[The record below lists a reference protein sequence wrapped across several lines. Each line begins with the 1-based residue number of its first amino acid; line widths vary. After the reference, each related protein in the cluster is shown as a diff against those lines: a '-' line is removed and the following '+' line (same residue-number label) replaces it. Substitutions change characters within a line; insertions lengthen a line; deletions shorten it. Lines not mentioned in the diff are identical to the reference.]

1 MWRRL
6 KNIFV
11 SCSTYADLGPD
22 LRIRRFVNRG
32 LGDRAFLTAEAWYKQ
47 FWHPLGISQP
57 VAEFVYTHM
66 PTYCGLEFARVQP
79 LDRLNEDLHLPLVCW
94 FDWELSLWDDFCAC
108 FEVNPCDCLDL
119 QQVSTVKELVVFLD
133 GQRTGSENEV

>member
-22 LRIRRFVNRG
+22 LQTRRAVSRE
-32 LGDRAFLTAEAWYKQ
+32 LGDRAPLSAEAWYEQ
-47 FWHPLGISQP
+47 FWHPLGVSQP

-66 PTYCGLEFARVQP
+66 SAYSGLEFARVQP

-94 FDWELSLWDDFCAC
+94 FDWELSLWDDFCTC
-108 FEVNPCDCLDL
+108 FDVDTCEFLEM
-119 QQVSTVKELVVFLD
+119 QGFSTVKELVVFLNR
-133 GQRTGSENEV
+133 QCRRS